1 MCVDVNV
8 CLSTALPAPIVTISP
23 ASDVLT
29 VGQSYTLTCNVMV
42 VPHLVVEPTIQWTK
56 YDGTSVITS
65 SSSGTSLQLNFDPLQ
80 LSDGDI
86 YTCTANINI
95 TDIETSV
102 SSDASRDVIVMSKL
116 YNIIRVEMILCLYS
130 TVPQPTVVIT
140 RSHNDTVYVGTE
152 LILISSI
159 TFNDLTGVDVPLTV
173 DIIWT
178 RDDDD
183 ITSDTHITVSDVS
196 GSIDTSYIATLIYS
210 PITNDDSGIITATIT
225 VTPSEISQ
233 YIQTATVMTQDIMID
248 VQGIAYM

>member
-29 VGQSYTLTCNVMV
+29 VGQSYTLTCTVMV
-42 VPHLVVEPTIQWTK
+42 VPHLVVEPTIQWTRQNEL
-56 YDGTSVITS
+56 ITI
-65 SSSGTSLQLNFDPLQ
+65 SSSGTSLQLNFNPLQ

-86 YTCTANINI
+86 YTCTANIDI
-95 TDIETSV
+95 TDIATSV
-102 SSDASRDVIVMSKL
+102 SNETSRDVIVMSKL
-116 YNIIRVEMILCLYS
+116 YLNIIRVEMILCLYS

-140 RSHNDTVYVGTE
+140 RSHNDTVYVGTG
-152 LILISSI
+152 LTLTASI

-183 ITSDTHITVSDVS
+183 ITTSDTHITVSDVS
-196 GSIDTSYIATLIYS
+196 GSSNTSYTATLIYS
-210 PITNDDSGIITATIT
+210 PITNDDSGIITTTVT

-233 YIQTATVMTQDIMID
+233 YIQTATVMTQDIMVD
-248 VQGIAYM
+248 VQGIA

>member
-1 MCVDVNV
+1 MCVDVDV

-29 VGQSYTLTCNVMV
+29 VGQSYTLTCAVMV
-42 VPHLVVEPTIQWTK
+42 VPHLVVEPTIQWTRQNE
-56 YDGTSVITS
+56 VITI

-86 YTCTANINI
+86 YTCTANIDI

-102 SSDASRDVIVMSKL
+102 TNEASRNVTVMSKL
-116 YNIIRVEMILCLYS
+116 YNVIKVEMILCLYS

-152 LILISSI
+152 LILTASI

-178 RDDDD
+178 RDDND
-183 ITSDTHITVSDVS
+183 IISDTHITVSDVS
-196 GSIDTSYIATLIYS
+196 DSSNASYIATLIYS
-210 PITNDDSGIITATIT
+210 PITTDDSGMITATVT

-233 YIQTATVMTQDIMID
+233 YILTATVMAQDIMVD
-248 VQGIAYM
+248 VQGTSCM